1 MARRRT
7 KRKQAAEARANRR
20 AVVLTLLGAGIAAIL
35 GGAIFVLA
43 PKCLTPQAVA
53 AQVMRGE
60 KLSSLVESSATNLPP
75 PPNQV
80 LAPPNVTEAKLPGN
94 DSSGI
99 GLVAAPE
106 VARTVSR
113 TVTIGGD
120 DYTMLTFGQLAGYI
134 LRLPLQLLAPD
145 VERDFVTATVWAN
158 IPPAVKR
165 YNEQAVALTG
175 YMLPT
180 KMNEGKVVEFM
191 LLPNTMACCF
201 GKTPR
206 INEIVQVRTTG
217 KGFQHWNDIPIVVAG
232 TFHVGAICN
241 GTRVVGIYRLD
252 CEQIVEA
259 DSLKP

>member
-1 MARRRT
+1 MAKRRT
-7 KRKQAAEARANRR
+7 KRKQAAPARAKRR
-20 AVVLTLLGAGIAAIL
+20 AGALLLGGGMAAIL
-35 GGAIFVLA
+35 GGAIFLLY
-43 PKCLTPQAVA
+43 PKYLPPQTVVA
-53 AQVMRGE
+53 SVVRGE
-60 KLSSLVESSATNLPP
+60 KLARPVESSATNSPP
-75 PPNQV
+75 PTNQV
-80 LAPPNVTEAKLPGN
+80 LAPTNVAETNLPGK
-94 DSSGI
+94 DFSGL

-145 VERDFVTATVWAN
+145 VDPDFVTATVWAN

-206 INEIVQVRTTG
+206 INEIVQVHTTG

-252 CEQIVEA
+252 CEQIIEA